1 MIYKVT
7 DRREL
12 YPFIGPPL
20 SYSYAKYYGFTEEQS
35 AKGITLFREY
45 FREKGIFENTPYPG
59 MIELLSELHR
69 IGCKLVVTSSKPHL
83 FVTRILE
90 HFDMTKYFHAVCGAT
105 MDEKSSLKPIIIRN
119 ALNVCSEASGKNTIV
134 VGDHALDVLGAHEN
148 GLPACA
154 VLYGYGENDA
164 ILEAKPEYTAYSVRI
179 CLNRMN
185 SECWKSQRLRR
196 LGGCHALRGG
206 KGCHAEARSH
216 GENLRKITKKNE
228 I

>member
-1 MIYKVT
+1 MIYKNKYVFFDLDGTLTDPAEGITNSVMYALRHFGIEVT

-164 ILEAKPEYTAYSVRI
+164 ILEAKPEYTAYSVNDLQA
-179 CLNRMN
+179 CLMAWLQDR
-185 SECWKSQRLRR
+185 
-196 LGGCHALRGG
+196 
-206 KGCHAEARSH
+206 
-216 GENLRKITKKNE
+216 
-228 I
+228 

>member
-1 MIYKVT
+1 MESKRYVFFDLDGTLTDPAEGITNSVMYALRHFGINVT

-20 SYSYAKYYGFTEEQS
+20 SYSYAKCYGFTEEQS
-35 AKGITLFREY
+35 QKGITLFREY
-45 FREKGIFENTPYPG
+45 FREKGIFENTPYTG

-69 IGCKLVVTSSKPHL
+69 LGCKLVVTSSKPHL

-90 HFDMTKYFHAVCGAT
+90 HFDMAKYFHAVCGAT

-119 ALNVCSEASGKNTIV
+119 ALDVCSEASGENTIV

-164 ILEAKPEYTAYSVRI
+164 IAEAKPEYTARTVEDLRS
-179 CLNRMN
+179 CLLQFIIHN
-185 SECWKSQRLRR
+185 S
-196 LGGCHALRGG
+196 
-206 KGCHAEARSH
+206 
-216 GENLRKITKKNE
+216 
-228 I
+228 